1 MSMPTPSSNDASP
14 HPAGEPTATTPPVT
28 RRAFLTGAAAL
39 GVSAGAL
46 AAPAAARVAA
56 ASVGP
61 DRGFAAAQEPTAP
74 TGQLIYAAR
83 MSELTTLHPFAA
95 RFTSALAAAYHVNEG
110 LTKFAPDFSIV
121 PGLASEW
128 AISED
133 QLAFTF
139 TLREGVTWHDGQP
152 FTPADVKFT
161 IEAAGAEDSQSPA
174 QETVRT
180 YVSAVETPPDGTVV
194 IRLTEPY
201 SPLLTVLAEQLTI
214 LPSHLL
220 AANVYDEA
228 FGEAPVGTG
237 PYRVAERQAGF
248 ITLEHNPEYWG
259 EPPFTATIILRD
271 APEAAAQQAGLLA
284 GELDVIQFNP
294 TTMANLPEQG
304 YPVFRGVA
312 GSVHGINVD
321 LESPLLQDVNVRKAL
336 QLALDRERIQSA
348 LYRDGTPANTVVS
361 PAYGPYH
368 NPDLAPITRDVAA
381 AGALLD
387 EAGWAMGG
395 SGVREK
401 DGQPLAFTYQAW
413 AAQQWQDIAAIAQA
427 SWLEVGI
434 DVEIASV
441 ELARL
446 VETMSGEFQLATV
459 GWPLTSDPIVGLAQL
474 FQSTDRTLDDGGT
487 RNVFGYK
494 SGQVDGLL
502 AEAFAT
508 TEVEPRAALAH
519 QIQEVVYADLPL
531 IPFAHP
537 AYQLACQPGV
547 ELDETGEGALSSVGT
562 AFFMNRWRPA
572 S

>member
-1 MSMPTPSSNDASP
+1 MRTPSSNDADP
-14 HPAGEPTATTPPVT
+14 RPDDAAAAKTPPVT

-46 AAPAAARVAA
+46 AGPAAARVAA
-56 ASVGP
+56 AAAGP
-61 DRGFAAAQEPTAP
+61 ARGFAAAAQEPAAP
-74 TGQLIYAAR
+74 TGQIIYAAR

-95 RFTSALAAAYHVNEG
+95 RFGSALAAANHVNEG

-133 QLAFTF
+133 QLTFTF

-152 FTPADVKFT
+152 FTPADVTFT
-161 IEAAGAEDSQSPA
+161 IDAAGAEGSQSPA
-174 QETVRT
+174 QATVRT
-180 YVSAVETPPDGTVV
+180 YISAVETPPDGTVV

-201 SPLLTVLAEQLTI
+201 SPLLAVLAEQLVI

-220 AANVYDEA
+220 AENVYDEA
-228 FGEAPVGTG
+228 FGETPVGTG

-248 ITLEHNPEYWG
+248 ITLEHNPDYWG

-271 APEAAAQQAGLLA
+271 SPEAAAQQAGLLA
-284 GELDVIQFNP
+284 GELDVIPFNP

-348 LYRDGTPANTVVS
+348 LYSDGTPANTVVS

-387 EAGWAMGG
+387 EAGWAMGD

-427 SWLEVGI
+427 SWLEVGFDI
-434 DVEIASV
+434 EIASV

-446 VETMSGEFQLATV
+446 VETMSAEFQLATV

-474 FQSTDRTLDDGGT
+474 FQSTDRTLEDSGT

-494 SGQVDGLL
+494 SDRVDRLL

-508 TEVEPRAALAH
+508 TEVAPRAALAH

-547 ELDETGEGALSSVGT
+547 ELAETGAGALSSVGI
-562 AFFMNRWRPA
+562 AFFMNRWRAA